1 MEYIPTI
8 GLEVH
13 AELSTK
19 SKMFCACKNDPDEK
33 KPNANVCP
41 VCLGHPGTLPVPNGE
56 AIKSV
61 IKVGLAIGGE
71 IAPTSKF
78 DRKNY
83 FYPDLP
89 KGYQISQFD
98 KPIVSGGNL
107 NGVRITRIHL
117 EEDAG
122 RLVHP
127 TSNLQPRTSSLV
139 DFNRAGVPLMELVT
153 EPDIKTAEE
162 AMAFAKELQLLL
174 RYLDVSEANM
184 EKGEMR
190 VEANVSIRA
199 KNFPGAP
206 LGTKVEVKNIN
217 SFRAVYDAIEYETKR
232 QTELLNEGKKIA
244 QETRGWDDIKKITV
258 SQRSK
263 EEAHDYRYFPE
274 PDIPPFETA
283 PFNVE
288 KLRKKL
294 PELPAAKRERFA
306 REFGISDAHAS
317 LLVSEKPLA
326 DFYESATSELATRD
340 EATSAKLEKR
350 PRDMLFNY
358 LTSDLAGLMNERH
371 EDFASV
377 KITPEHLAHLVDLI
391 SDGKIGSRQA
401 KDILRLMADSGED
414 PEGILER
421 EGLHTVSDTDALED
435 IVKDIIAENPNA
447 VADYK
452 KGKVASVQF
461 LVGKA
466 MAKLKGKGE
475 PGMLREVIVRMI
487 GKEE

>member
-8 GLEVH
+8 GLEIH
-13 AELSTK
+13 AELNTK
-19 SKMFCACKNDPDEK
+19 SKMFCSCKNDPDEK
-33 KPNANVCP
+33 KPNVNVCP

-71 IAPTSKF
+71 IASISKF

-122 RLVHP
+122 RLAHGEGA
-127 TSNLQPRTSSLV
+127 TLV

-162 AMAFAKELQLLL
+162 AASFAKELQLLL
-174 RYLDVSEANM
+174 RYVDVSEANM

-206 LGTKVEVKNIN
+206 LGMKVEVKNIN
-217 SFRAVYDAIEYETKR
+217 SFRAVYDAIEYELKR
-232 QTELLNEGKKIA
+232 QSEVLNKNEKVK
-244 QETRGWDDIKKITV
+244 QETRGWDDVEKITV

-274 PDIPPFETA
+274 PDIPPFETKE
-283 PFNVE
+283 FDVE

-294 PELPAAKRERFA
+294 PELPVARRERFG
-306 REFGISDAHAS
+306 REFGISDAQAA
-317 LLVSEKPLA
+317 LLVIQKELA
-326 DFYESATSELATRD
+326 DFYEAAESELATRD
-340 EATSAKLEKR
+340 DRESSKIEKH
-350 PRDMLFNY
+350 PRDLLFNY
-358 LTSDLAGLMNERH
+358 LMSDLTGLMNEH
-371 EDFASV
+371 DVGFDV
-377 KITPEHLAHLVDLI
+377 LKITPEHLAHLVDLI
-391 SDGKIGSRQA
+391 ADGKIMSRGA
-401 KDILRLMADSGED
+401 KDILRKMFETGND
-414 PEGILER
+414 PEDILR
-421 EGLHTVSDTDALED
+421 DEGLHAISDEKQLAKV
-435 IVKDIIAENPNA
+435 VKEVISEHAPA
-447 VADYK
+447 VVDYH
-452 KGKVASVQF
+452 KGKVASLQF

-466 MAKLKGKGE
+466 MGKLKGKGD
-475 PGMLREVIVRMI
+475 PGGLRNMFERMLAE
-487 GKEE
+487 KK